1 MQVLSHIHFNSHFLY
16 LRRSIAIQVNVHIGK
31 TVVKRKAP
39 TFVGTLF
46 NGAIKIDFHSV
57 VKKYDFLYQ
66 TVDKHFRLFS

>member
-39 TFVGTLF
+39 TFVGTLLYR
-46 NGAIKIDFHSV
+46 AVKVDFHSV

-66 TVDKHFRLFS
+66 TVDELFRLLS